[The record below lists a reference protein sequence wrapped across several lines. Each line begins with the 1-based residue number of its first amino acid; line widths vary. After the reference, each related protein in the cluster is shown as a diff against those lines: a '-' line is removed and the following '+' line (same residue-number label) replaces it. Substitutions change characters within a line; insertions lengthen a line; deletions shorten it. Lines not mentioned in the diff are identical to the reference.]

1 MTTGQIGGRSTTV
14 PAYRDIVHD
23 WLRIALDNPADHLG
37 SAALLTQYQNLA
49 WDVHDAIPIKE
60 DASLYDYDM
69 PCVAVIRGGAF
80 PDPTLGDL
88 KGEDED
94 PDKAGEFISHKAI
107 RYRGNLQAM
116 GVGQFAGRK
125 RGGSS
130 Q

>member
-88 KGEDED
+88 KGDRISVPQLRPTQLLGD
-94 PDKAGEFISHKAI
+94 PDCGDAPD
-107 RYRGNLQAM
+107 
-116 GVGQFAGRK
+116 
-125 RGGSS
+125 GS
-130 Q
+130 QRRPAHEAP